1 MVVAKP
7 PRAQGQR
14 TCLGT
19 RVLSG
24 RGTLARLSSSQ
35 QSRVPSR
42 RHSGLTRTVVVLQ
55 SWCTAEQPGLVLAG
69 MPLICCARFVKEPD
83 RMWAHLSN
91 GRNGTRCLVL
101 HAGAEGSFLL
111 LARTHISVELRV
123 LTRSAI
129 RAAESSSGSRRDC
142 IDYKNGLQNFTSG
155 NFGTS
160 SLEGAPWARQLVPVV
175 RSVLHGDS

>member
-1 MVVAKP
+1 MHCFLLLLRVEVLSSWSSRCDEFWDSFCFPFGHSGRKRLGQARTLIFEVVFAKA

-14 TCLGT
+14 TCLGM

-24 RGTLARLSSSQ
+24 RGTLARPSSSQ

-101 HAGAEGSFLL
+101 HAGG
-111 LARTHISVELRV
+111 
-123 LTRSAI
+123 
-129 RAAESSSGSRRDC
+129 G
-142 IDYKNGLQNFTSG
+142 
-155 NFGTS
+155 
-160 SLEGAPWARQLVPVV
+160 RQLFAAC
-175 RSVLHGDS
+175 SNAH